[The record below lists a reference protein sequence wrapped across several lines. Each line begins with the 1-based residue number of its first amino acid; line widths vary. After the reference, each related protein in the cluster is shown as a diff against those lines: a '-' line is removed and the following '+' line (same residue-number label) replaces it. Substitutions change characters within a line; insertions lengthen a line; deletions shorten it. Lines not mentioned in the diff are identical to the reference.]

1 MARGIVGHNFIYRV
15 QRGVLSGDDIGA
27 IEGSIWPSGKS
38 VSAEGTARAK
48 ALSRSSC
55 WRTVRATGAGGQ
67 REARKVEGPI
77 TGVPSPHQPFSGCVI
92 ISLMC
97 PTLGHRGRTQGCL
110 GEHLCPRN
118 RPVHGQ
124 AHMRSQ
130 ERKKFL
136 YSFFFIFSHNVHIFV
151 QSLKAVSHWPGFM
164 IFSDQSAEARGRQC
178 SDWPGLGHVVT
189 AELGSRLSP
198 TQSLQLRWKENGG
211 TC

>member
-1 MARGIVGHNFIYRV
+1 MTVCSFRLIYILPSWH
-15 QRGVLSGDDIGA
+15 LSPTA
-27 IEGSIWPSGKS
+27 KES
-38 VSAEGTARAK
+38 VSYPE
-48 ALSRSSC
+48 
-55 WRTVRATGAGGQ
+55 
-67 REARKVEGPI
+67 
-77 TGVPSPHQPFSGCVI
+77 
-92 ISLMC
+92 
-97 PTLGHRGRTQGCL
+97 
-110 GEHLCPRN
+110 
-118 RPVHGQ
+118 GQ

-136 YSFFFIFSHNVHIFV
+136 YSFFFIFSHNVHIFF

-178 SDWPGLGHVVT
+178 SDWPSLGHVVT